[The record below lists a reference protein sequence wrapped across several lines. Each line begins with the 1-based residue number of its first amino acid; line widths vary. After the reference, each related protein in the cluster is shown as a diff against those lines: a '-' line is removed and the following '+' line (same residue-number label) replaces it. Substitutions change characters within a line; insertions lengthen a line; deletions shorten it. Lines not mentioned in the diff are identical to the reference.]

1 MAEKVISILLS
12 AKDATASAFDRAKG
26 GIKSLS
32 DDTQKATKGMKDAT
46 EAVSKA
52 MRGDLVGAAQSAA
65 SAFKALWSV
74 VLANP
79 LAALVAVIAAAA
91 IELAKLWYESKMGA
105 AEFSKATADANKY
118 ALSINEIEHGSRLE
132 REAAKASTMTLKELS
147 AEYEKH
153 IEIAQE
159 KKRVALEAADAALS
173 ANKKERDDAI
183 KYSEEKKKAFADEM
197 AIVKQYEK
205 AAFDKAAEIEKAYK
219 IEVDASRAASEEKAA
234 AAVAAYLREKDAFR
248 KAREAAQEE
257 SEKIKKAYAD
267 VYDSVFPAEISEGGF
282 DQAFEDFTASLEES
296 AQTILEKEKEIA
308 KEKEDAAAATAAEG
322 RQRITDAAELLKT
335 EKEINT
341 EKQKAL
347 TAAAKDRG
355 AAWRNNDPWKNVV
368 DPWDARGGKWK
379 PGAEPIGNLPKIPP
393 LPNGQ
398 NAGAGG
404 QANDPWSPKLDAI
417 KTEITGLRGDLT
429 GGGAA

>member
-32 DDTQKATKGMKDAT
+32 DDTQKATSGMKAAT

-74 VLANP
+74 VLSNP
-79 LAALVAVIAAAA
+79 IAALVAVVAAAA
-91 IELAKLWYESKMGA
+91 VGLAKLWYESKMAA
-105 AEFSKATADANKY
+105 AEFSKATAEANKF

-205 AAFDKAAEIEKAYK
+205 AAFAKAAEIEKAYK
-219 IEVDASRAASEEKAA
+219 IEVDASWAASDEKSA

-296 AQTILEKEKEIA
+296 AQTILEKEKEVA

-322 RQRITDAAELLKT
+322 RRRITDAAELLKT

-341 EKQKAL
+341 EKQRALSAEAKA
-347 TAAAKDRG
+347 RG
-355 AAWRNNDPWKNVV
+355 AGWRQNDPWGKKP
-368 DPWDARGGKWK
+368 DPWDELKNK
-379 PGAEPIGNLPKIPP
+379 PQVPPPAVQP
-393 LPNGQ
+393 LPPPQ

-404 QANDPWSPKLDAI
+404 QANDPWSTKLDAI

-429 GGGAA
+429 GGRA